1 MSKNGAKMKI
11 WRISVSQ
18 ARLNIFSAIM
28 YLKLE
33 VEFLDHIFILF
44 RMAHSDFKK
53 TAPIL
58 RFIGLNTKMSFFSTS
73 IFVVFIVL
81 LKYSSEDSSKF

>member
-1 MSKNGAKMKI
+1 MKI
-11 WRISVSQ
+11 WQISVSQ
-18 ARLNIFSAIM
+18 ERLNIFSAVV

-33 VEFLDHIFILF
+33 VEFLDQIFILF

-58 RFIGLNTKMSFFSTS
+58 RFIGLNTKMSFFSTF
-73 IFVVFIVL
+73 IFVIFINL
-81 LKYSSEDSSKF
+81 LKYKTEDSNKFYCIL